1 MKLILKLLAG
11 VTFGIL
17 LGLCLP
23 DPLLRPFITLKV
35 LIGDFIGFVI
45 PFIIIFYIMH
55 GIAGLGHQSGRI
67 VGLTVSLTYLSTL
80 LAGALAA
87 GAALWILPG
96 ITTKMTLLDTLPNLT
111 PYFKLNIPPVM
122 PVMTAVL
129 MAFLF
134 GIGISKSHGHVL
146 RDAVAEGKHIMD
158 SLLSHLLIPVLPFY
172 VACIFVDLTA
182 NGDTVQTLKT
192 FLVVLSLAFAL
203 HTVWLS
209 LLYGVAGMIVR
220 KNPITLLRHMLPAY
234 FTAASTM
241 SSAAT
246 IPVTL
251 RSVKNNGVRTYIADF
266 GVPLCAT
273 IHLCGSMITL
283 TSCAVA
289 VALLS
294 PTVPMPNMVTM
305 ISFILAL
312 GFVMIAAPGVPGG
325 GVMAA
330 LGLLASMLGFD
341 ETAIGLMIALYVAQD
356 SLGTAANVTGDGAL
370 LLMVDRFIP

>member
-11 VTFGIL
+11 ILIGIA

-23 DPLLRPFITLKV
+23 DPALRPFITLKV
-35 LIGDFIGFVI
+35 LLGDFIGFVI
-45 PFIIIFYIMH
+45 PFIIIFYITH

-67 VGLTVSLTYLSTL
+67 VSLTVALTYASTI
-80 LAGALAA
+80 LAGCLAAVAALA
-87 GAALWILPG
+87 ILPG
-96 ITTKMTLLDTLPNLT
+96 MSTKMAVLDTLPSLT
-111 PYFKLNIPPVM
+111 PYFTLNIPPVM

-129 MAFLF
+129 LAFMF

-146 RDAVAEGKHIMD
+146 RDAASEGKHIMD
-158 SLLSHLLIPVLPFY
+158 AILSHLLIPLLPLY
-172 VACIFVDLTA
+172 VACIFADLTA
-182 NGDTVQTLKT
+182 NGAALSTVKT
-192 FLVVLSLAFAL
+192 FILVLALAMVL
-203 HTVWLS
+203 HTVWLT
-209 LLYGVAGMIVR
+209 LLYTVAGILLK
-220 KNPITLLRHMLPAY
+220 KNPLTLIKNMLPAY
-234 FTAASTM
+234 FAAASTM

-251 RSVKNNGVRTYIADF
+251 RSVKLNGVRAYIADF

-289 VALLS
+289 VSLISPGLAL
-294 PTVPMPNMVTM
+294 PTFAAMVP
-305 ISFILAL
+305 FILAL

-370 LLMVDRFIP
+370 LLLVDKFTP